1 MKMVS
6 VNAAIAAGA
15 DPHVL
20 GLEPVKVT
28 GIDTLPEVLWAPKDA
43 EINVTIT
50 HTRLIVSWPGQPPTP
65 CVAVTTPLRVNLK
78 RAIGRY
84 GDKYGL
90 AEFSVSDGD
99 ITTEEAMEAAIEG
112 ERLTA
117 RAKKITEMAE
127 RRERIRNPKGVSP
140 ITLAA
145 KRKRK
150 AQRRDA
156 IALAAFIDW
165 CGWDRPTMPYGPTID
180 KMLAAT
186 GVKELDMQREFLS
199 IEDTHRMKRL
209 RHDRDDGVIVEE

>member
-28 GIDTLPEVLWAPKDA
+28 GIDMLPEVLWAPKDT
-43 EINVTIT
+43 EIDVTVT
-50 HTRLIVSWPGQPPTP
+50 HTRLIVSWPGQPPKA
-65 CVAVTTPLRVNLK
+65 CVAVTTPLTTDIK

-84 GDKYGL
+84 GEKYGV
-90 AEFSVSDGD
+90 ANVEVSDGD
-99 ITTEEAMEAAIEG
+99 ITTEDAMEAAFEG
-112 ERLTA
+112 ARLSA
-117 RAKKITEMAE
+117 RAKKITEMAK

-140 ITLAA
+140 ITIAA

-180 KMLAAT
+180 KMLAAA
-186 GVKELDMQREFLS
+186 GVKELDMQLEFLN

-209 RHDRDDGVIVEE
+209 RDHDNGVIVEE